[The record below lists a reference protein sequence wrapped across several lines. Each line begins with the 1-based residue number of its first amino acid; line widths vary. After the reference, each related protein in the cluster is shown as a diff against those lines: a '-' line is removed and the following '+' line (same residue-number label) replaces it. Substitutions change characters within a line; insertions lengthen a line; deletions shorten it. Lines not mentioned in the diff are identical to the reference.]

1 MQYILCCRVILNHQP
16 IKGIFTYM
24 SLDYDFDRAE
34 RQEKRKRFIVRFF
47 TWLLALGGAV
57 FLAWAITTYA
67 LEKTN
72 MVGDSM
78 EPTLSSGDTILINKL
93 LYRIREP
100 ERFDVIVF
108 KKDGKEHSYY
118 SIKRI
123 VGLPGE
129 TVAISGG
136 KVLINKEPL
145 EEEVIVEDM
154 VLAGLASEEI
164 TLDEDEYFVLGDNR
178 NDSQDSRYFNVGNV
192 VKEEIIGKAWLRTN
206 KFGLIGKMN
215 LKQDNDTKSS
225 DTASE
230 ESSSGN
236 TEEKGK

>member
-1 MQYILCCRVILNHQP
+1 
-16 IKGIFTYM
+16 M

-34 RQEKRKRFIVRFF
+34 RLEKRKKFFFRFF
-47 TWLLALGGAV
+47 AWIIALGGAV
-57 FLAWAITTYA
+57 LLAWAITTYA

-78 EPTLSSGDTILINKL
+78 ESTLSSGDTILINKL

-123 VGLPGE
+123 IGLPGE
-129 TVAISGG
+129 TLVIKDG
-136 KVLINKEPL
+136 KVLINGEPL
-145 EEEVIVEDM
+145 DEEVIVEDM
-154 VLAGLASEEI
+154 ILEGLAAEEI

-192 VKEEIIGKAWLRTN
+192 VREEIIGKAWLRTN
-206 KFGLIGKMN
+206 KFGIIGKMN
-215 LKQDNDTKSS
+215 LKQDQKASS
-225 DTASE
+225 DKNAEKTDNESE
-230 ESSSGN
+230 
-236 TEEKGK
+236 